1 MIQPHLALPA
11 ALRARIIE
19 FQHSLSLRLA
29 RLETESQSRQ
39 AGRATLL
46 AEEARLAARLAASE
60 ATGEATS
67 QACVHAAADS
77 IILSYDSMTV
87 EASPPQ
93 GGDRTPA
100 CGTAERSTL
109 LAQEDRPSNHL
120 AGREAETGTDGEAGN
135 RGATPKGI
143 LSYDCM
149 TDEAG
154 PPQGGDRPPGCGTA
168 ECSPLLA
175 QKDQPS
181 NHLAAREAQTG
192 TDGEAGNRGT
202 TPNVILSYDCMT
214 VEADEADAPQGG
226 GRGARQKVALPG
238 NLAAVEIGAA
248 RIQLEFI
255 RRRIEL
261 LENLMLAEPADLVT
275 LQGAGEILDEIVEFY
290 VHNLVPLIAAEL
302 APLCSQHHQAVHMA
316 RMAECVLIL
325 PQLRG
330 RARALWQTPAR
341 TGNVEWL
348 NQIFARAL
356 RGQLH
361 LGFDGQTEGVR

>member
-135 RGATPKGI
+135 RG
-143 LSYDCM
+143 
-149 TDEAG
+149 
-154 PPQGGDRPPGCGTA
+154 
-168 ECSPLLA
+168 
-175 QKDQPS
+175 
-181 NHLAAREAQTG
+181 
-192 TDGEAGNRGT
+192 T

-290 VHNLVPLIAAEL
+290 VHNLVPVIAAEL
-302 APLCSQHHQAVHMA
+302 SPLCSQHHQALHMA
-316 RMAECVLIL
+316 RMAECVLIP

>member
-93 GGDRTPA
+93 GGDR
-100 CGTAERSTL
+100 
-109 LAQEDRPSNHL
+109 
-120 AGREAETGTDGEAGN
+120 
-135 RGATPKGI
+135 
-143 LSYDCM
+143 
-149 TDEAG
+149 
-154 PPQGGDRPPGCGTA
+154 PPGCGTA

-192 TDGEAGNRGT
+192 ADGEAGNRGA
-202 TPNVILSYDCMT
+202 TPNVIPSYDSMT